1 MNSDNYRRDKMKKIL
16 ILAGMILLAGESF
29 AWMSKSDAGTAGA
42 QFLKIGIGA
51 RAMGMG
57 GAASAL
63 TDVSALYWNP
73 AGLASLEKRE
83 VFAQHT
89 DWFED
94 TSIEFIGAA
103 VPVNGK
109 VFGFSMTYLSID
121 DFDRRIADSSA
132 PIGTFNANDSAVGI
146 SYAKKL
152 AGLDAGMTVRALKS
166 KIGSDSSNVAIAAD
180 AGVIKKGLSF
190 SGKPLSLALVLKDF
204 GTKMKFVSK
213 QDNLPSVIK
222 LGMGV
227 EVSPSMLVAADLNL
241 PRDNEVNMS
250 IGFEYMLP
258 VEAVKFPVRMGYKT
272 LNDFDTIDGFSAGFG
287 LGMGSYNLDFAW
299 VPYGDFDDTYRLSL
313 AGKF

>member
-1 MNSDNYRRDKMKKIL
+1 MKKIL
-16 ILAGMILLAGESF
+16 ILVGLVFLSGESF
-29 AWMSKSDAGTAGA
+29 AWMSKSDAGTCGA

-51 RAMGMG
+51 KSMGMG
-57 GAASAL
+57 GAASAG

-83 VFAQHT
+83 VLAMHI

-94 TSIEFIGAA
+94 TSIEFLGAA
-103 VPVNGK
+103 FPVGGE
-109 VFGFSMTYLSID
+109 VFGLSMTYLAID
-121 DFDRRIADSSA
+121 KFEERIADTSS
-132 PIGTFNANDSAVGI
+132 PIGTFDANDTAVGI

-152 AGLDAGMTVRALKS
+152 GGLDAGLTVKALKS
-166 KIGSDSSNVAIAAD
+166 SIGTDSSNVAIAAD
-180 AGVIKKGLSF
+180 AGIIKKGLSV

-204 GTKMKFVSK
+204 GTKIKFNTQ

-227 EVSPSMLVAADLNL
+227 EVSPQMSVAADLNL
-241 PRDNEVNMS
+241 PRDNEVNLN

-258 VEAVKFPVRMGYKT
+258 VEAVKFPIRMGYKT

-287 LGMGSYNLDFAW
+287 LGMGVYNLDFAW

-313 AGKF
+313 SGKF